1 MRIFARGIKL
11 PNVAAVQSP
20 HGADAG
26 HHRRAGVLDDQQ
38 HGFDR
43 GLLFRDLLFG
53 RRQLLDIFRSILEG
67 DELAAAG
74 QGNGIV
80 ERSQLAAA
88 RAARRYF
95 SAVQSR

>member
-1 MRIFARGIKL
+1 
-11 PNVAAVQSP
+11 VAAVQRP
-20 HGADAG
+20 HHADAS
-26 HHRRAGVLDDQQ
+26 HHGWAVEFHDQE

-43 GLLFRDLLFG
+43 GLPFRDLLFG
-53 RRQLLDIFRSILEG
+53 RRQLLDIFSGILEG

-88 RAARRYF
+88 RDARRYF

>member
-1 MRIFARGIKL
+1 MTPMRATMVEPF
-11 PNVAAVQSP
+11 SSTTSSM
-20 HGADAG
+20 
-26 HHRRAGVLDDQQ
+26 
-38 HGFDR
+38 GFDS
-43 GLLFRDLLFG
+43 GLPFRDLLFG
-53 RRQLLDIFRSILEG
+53 RRQLLDIFRGILEG

-95 SAVQSR
+95 SAVQSH